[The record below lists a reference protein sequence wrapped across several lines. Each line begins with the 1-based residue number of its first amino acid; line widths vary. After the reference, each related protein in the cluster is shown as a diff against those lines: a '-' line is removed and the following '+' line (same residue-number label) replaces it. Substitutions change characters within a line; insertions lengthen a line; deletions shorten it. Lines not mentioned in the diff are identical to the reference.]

1 MVSLEC
7 RSKCEGSVG
16 EDDNVTTLVKVEKK
30 EEMRRI
36 SSVEVLCVVW
46 KSV

>member
-1 MVSLEC
+1 MKRRWCALDV
-7 RSKCEGSVG
+7 GVG

-36 SSVEVLCVVW
+36 SSVAVLCVVW
-46 KSV
+46 ESV

>member
-1 MVSLEC
+1 
-7 RSKCEGSVG
+7 VG
-16 EDDNVTTLVKVEKK
+16 EDDWCGRTAVEKVEKK